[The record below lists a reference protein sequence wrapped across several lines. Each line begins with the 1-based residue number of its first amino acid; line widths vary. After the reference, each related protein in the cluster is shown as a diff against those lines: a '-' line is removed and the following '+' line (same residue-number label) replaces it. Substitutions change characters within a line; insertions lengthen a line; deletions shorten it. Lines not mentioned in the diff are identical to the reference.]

1 MYALAINGSPRK
13 GGNTEFLLNTVLE
26 PLNEQGWK
34 TEYLHI
40 GAHKVKGCMAC
51 YKCWES
57 KDFKCA
63 IKNDS
68 FNEIF
73 AKILE
78 ADAIIIGS
86 PTYFASVTAE
96 TKGLLDRVG
105 FVSRANGNPLFGKI
119 GAAVVAMRRG
129 GGVPAFDTINHMYQ
143 ICGMILPGSIYWN
156 QGIGMEKGAVAEDTE
171 GVDTMKQLGKTISW
185 LGKAIEPHMQSFPR

>member
-26 PLNEQGWK
+26 PLAEQGWK
-34 TEYLHI
+34 TENLQI
-40 GAHKVKGCMAC
+40 GANKVRGCIAC

-57 KDFKCA
+57 KDYKCA
-63 IKNDS
+63 VKNDS

-73 AKILE
+73 AKMLE

-96 TKGLLDRVG
+96 TKALLDRSG
-105 FVSRANGNPLFGKI
+105 FVSRANGNAFFGKI

-143 ICGMILPGSIYWN
+143 ISGMILPGSIYWN

-171 GVDTMKQLGKTISW
+171 GVDTMKQLGKTIAW
-185 LGKAIEPHMQSFPR
+185 LGKAMKPHMQSFPR